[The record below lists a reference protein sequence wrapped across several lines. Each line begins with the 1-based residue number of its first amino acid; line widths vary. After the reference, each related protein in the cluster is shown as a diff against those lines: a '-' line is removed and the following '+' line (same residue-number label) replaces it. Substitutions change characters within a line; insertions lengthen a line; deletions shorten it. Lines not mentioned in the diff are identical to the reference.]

1 MTLRTSTITRSAP
14 QVDDLLARMSL
25 PEKAGLLFHPMIGI
39 GPGGTLAAADPDAG
53 LLAAEDLVLCRRINH
68 VNLVGTASA
77 EELARW
83 HNHLQDLAAST
94 RLGVPVTVSTDPRH
108 ARSANPNTAALA
120 GAFSTWPEPA
130 GLAAIGDPEL
140 VRRHADTVRR
150 EYLAVGIRAALHPQ
164 ADVATDP
171 RWPRVL
177 GTFGE
182 DPELVSRLTVAYLQ
196 GLQGPTLGPGSVAA
210 LVKHFPGGGP
220 VRTGEDPHFRYGAEQ
235 AYPGGRLAAHLAPF
249 VAAVRAGAAQVML
262 GYGLPVGTEL
272 PPVAFAFNHEVVTG
286 LLRRQLGFDG
296 VICADWGVLTD
307 ACFRGEHRPAR
318 AWGVE
323 HLDPAQRL
331 RTALHA
337 GVDQFGGEARP
348 DLVVDLVRTGQVT
361 EDRVD
366 ESATRILAGKVRL
379 GLFDHRYVD
388 PEQAAQEVG
397 NAAARADG
405 LAAQRACVTLLHNA
419 APGGYARLPLAAGLR
434 VYAEGPLRAAL
445 SPRWT
450 VVTDPGQADVAVLR
464 LAAPFERRTGPVEA
478 YFHAGPLE
486 HPPGALDRVLAIAER
501 VPTVVDVYLDRPA
514 VLTALVGRVAALLVS
529 FGVEDAALIDV
540 LAGQASPAGR
550 LPFDLPRSQ
559 QAVLAGQPDTPFDD
573 PDPLFRYGH
582 GLTY

>member
-1 MTLRTSTITRSAP
+1 MTLHTSTITRSAP
-14 QVDDLLARMSL
+14 LVDDLLARMSL

-120 GAFSTWPEPA
+120 GVFSTWPEPA

-286 LLRRQLGFDG
+286 LLRRQLGFTG

-323 HLDPAQRL
+323 HLDPGQRL
-331 RTALHA
+331 RAALHA

-366 ESATRILAGKVRL
+366 ESAARILADKVRL

-405 LAAQRACVTLLHNA
+405 LAAQRACVTLLRNA
-419 APGGYARLPLAAGLR
+419 APGGCARLPLAAGLR

-464 LAAPFERRTGPVEA
+464 LAAPFERRSGQIEA

-514 VLTALVGRVAALLVS
+514 VLTALVDRVAALLVS
-529 FGVEDAALIDV
+529 FGVEDAALVDV
-540 LAGQASPAGR
+540 LAGQAPPAGR

-559 QAVLAGQPDTPFDD
+559 QAVLVGQPDAPFDD

>member
-1 MTLRTSTITRSAP
+1 MPRQPTITQRPWRVAE
-14 QVDDLLARMSL
+14 LLGRMSL

-39 GPGGTLAAADPDAG
+39 GPGGTLATADPDAG
-53 LLAAEDLVLCRRINH
+53 LHAAEELVAHQHISH
-68 VNLVGTASA
+68 VNLVGSASA
-77 EELARW
+77 GELARW
-83 HNHLQDLAAST
+83 HNRLQELAAST

-120 GAFSTWPEPA
+120 GPFSTWPEPL

-150 EYLAVGIRAALHPQ
+150 EYLAVGIRVALHPQ
-164 ADVATDP
+164 ADVATEP

-182 DPELVSRLTVAYLQ
+182 DPELVSRLTVAYLA

-249 VAAVRAGAAQVML
+249 VAAVRAGAAQVMV

-286 LLRRQLGFDG
+286 LLRRRLGFDG

-323 HLDPAQRL
+323 HLDPGQRL

-348 DLVVDLVRTGQVT
+348 DLVVGLVRAGQVT
-361 EDRVD
+361 EERIDASAGRVLRD
-366 ESATRILAGKVRL
+366 KLRL
-379 GLFDHRYVD
+379 GLFDQRYVD
-388 PEQAAQEVG
+388 PERAEAEVG

-405 LAAQRACVTLLHNA
+405 LAAQRACVTLLRNA
-419 APGGYARLPLAAGLR
+419 APGAHARLPLAAGLR

-450 VVTDPGQADVAVLR
+450 VVSRPDLADVAVLR
-464 LAAPFERRTGPVEA
+464 LAAPYERRAGQIEA

-486 HPPGALDRVLAIAER
+486 FPPGALDRVLAIAAT

-514 VLTALVGRVAALLVS
+514 VLTELAARVAALLVS
-529 FGVEDAALIDV
+529 FGVDDAALVDV
-540 LAGQASPAGR
+540 LAGQAAPAGR

-559 QAVLAGQPDTPFDD
+559 RAVLAGQPDAPFDD
-573 PDPLFRYGH
+573 PDPVFRYGH

>member
-1 MTLRTSTITRSAP
+1 MTQQPTMTKQP
-14 QVDDLLARMSL
+14 QQVDELLARMSL

-53 LLAAEDLVLCRRINH
+53 LLAAEELVLQRRITH
-68 VNLVGTASA
+68 VNLVGTAA
-77 EELARW
+77 AADLARW

-94 RLGVPVTVSTDPRH
+94 RLGVPVTISTDPRH

-120 GAFSTWPEPA
+120 GVFSTWPEPL

-140 VRRHADTVRR
+140 VWRYADTVRR

-164 ADVATDP
+164 ADVATEP

-182 DPELVSRLTVAYLQ
+182 DPELVSRLTVAYLD
-196 GLQGPTLGPGSVAA
+196 GLQGPELGPGSVAA
-210 LVKHFPGGGP
+210 LVKHFPGSGP

-262 GYGLPVGTEL
+262 GYGMPVGTEL

-286 LLRRQLGFDG
+286 LLRRQLGFTG

-323 HLDPAQRL
+323 HLDPAARL

-348 DLVVDLVRTGQVT
+348 DLVVDLVRGGQVT
-361 EDRVD
+361 EEQIDA
-366 ESATRILAGKVRL
+366 SAARILRDKLRL
-379 GLFDHRYVD
+379 GLFEHRYVD
-388 PEQAAQEVG
+388 PERAEQEVG
-397 NAAARADG
+397 NSAARADG
-405 LAAQRACVTLLHNA
+405 LAAQRACLTLLRNA
-419 APGGYARLPLAAGLR
+419 VPGDHARLPLAAGLR

-450 VVTDPGQADVAVLR
+450 IVSDPHQADVAVLR
-464 LAAPFERRTGPVEA
+464 LPAPFERRTGKIEA
-478 YFHAGPLE
+478 YFHAGSLE
-486 HPPGALDRVLAIAER
+486 FSPATMDRVRAISAV

-514 VLTALVGRVAALLVS
+514 VLTELAGCVAALLVS
-529 FGVEDAALIDV
+529 FGVDDAALVDV
-540 LAGQASPAGR
+540 LAGQATPAGR

-559 QAVLAGQPDTPFDD
+559 QVVLAGQPDAPFDD
-573 PDPLFRYGH
+573 PYPLFRYGH

>member
-1 MTLRTSTITRSAP
+1 MTQQPTITKQPP
-14 QVDDLLARMSL
+14 QVDELLGQMSL
-25 PEKAGLLFHPMIGI
+25 SEKAGLLFQPMIGI
-39 GPGGTLAAADPDAG
+39 GSGGTLAAADADAG
-53 LLAAEDLVLCRRINH
+53 LLAAEELVLHRRITH
-68 VNLVGTASA
+68 VNLVGVAA
-77 EELARW
+77 PADLARW
-83 HNHLQDLAAST
+83 HNQLQDLASST
-94 RLGVPVTVSTDPRH
+94 RLGIPVTISTDPRH

-120 GAFSTWPEPA
+120 GAFSTWPEPL

-140 VRRHADTVRR
+140 VRRYADTVRR

-164 ADVATDP
+164 ADVASDA
-171 RWPRVL
+171 RWPRVV

-182 DPELVSRLTVAYLQ
+182 HPELVSQLTVAYLQ
-196 GLQGPTLGPGSVAA
+196 GLQGPVLGPDSVAA

-262 GYGLPVGTEL
+262 GYGMPVGTEL

-286 LLRRQLGFDG
+286 LLRRQLGFTG

-307 ACFRGEHRPAR
+307 ACFRGERRPAR

-323 HLDPAQRL
+323 HLDPASRL

-348 DLVVDLVRTGQVT
+348 DLVVGLVRGGQVT
-361 EDRVD
+361 EERIDA
-366 ESATRILAGKVRL
+366 SAGRILRDKLRL
-379 GLFDHRYVD
+379 GLFEHRYVD
-388 PEQAAQEVG
+388 PERAEQEVG
-397 NAAARADG
+397 NPAARADG
-405 LAAQRACVTLLHNA
+405 LAAQRACLTLLRNA
-419 APGGYARLPLAAGLR
+419 PPGDHARLPLAPGLR

-445 SPRWT
+445 TPRWT
-450 VVTDPGQADVAVLR
+450 VVSDPGRADVAVLR
-464 LAAPFERRTGPVEA
+464 LAAPFDRRSGQIEA

-486 HPPGALDRVLAIAER
+486 YPPGALDRVLTIAAQ
-501 VPTVVDVYLDRPA
+501 VPTIVDVYLDRPA
-514 VLTALVGRVAALLVS
+514 VLTELVDRVAALLVS
-529 FGVEDAALIDV
+529 FGVEDTALADV
-540 LAGQASPAGR
+540 LAGQAAPAGR
-550 LPFDLPRSQ
+550 LPFDLPCSQ
-559 QAVLAGQPDTPFDD
+559 QAVLVGQPDAPFDD